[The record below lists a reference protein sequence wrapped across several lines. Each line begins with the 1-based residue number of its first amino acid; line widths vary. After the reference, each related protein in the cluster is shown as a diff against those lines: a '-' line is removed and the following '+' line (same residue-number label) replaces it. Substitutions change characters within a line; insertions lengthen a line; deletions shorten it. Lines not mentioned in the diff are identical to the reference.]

1 MIEFRTAHTAD
12 LDTGTRLALR
22 RLLESVFES
31 VSDDTYE
38 NTLGGSHA
46 LIFDD
51 GDLIGHASVVPRRV
65 LHQGKALRAGYVE
78 GVAVREDHRRR
89 GHGATLMAEAERVA
103 RSAFDLGALGASEA
117 GSRLYASRGWQPWQ
131 GPLSALTP
139 DGIRRTPEVE
149 GYVYVLAVSAR
160 LDLAG
165 ELTCDWRDGALW

>member
-1 MIEFRTAHTAD
+1 MTGFRTAHTAD
-12 LDTGTRLALR
+12 LNAETRLALR
-22 RLLESVFES
+22 RLLDAAFGP

-46 LIFDD
+46 MIFDD

-65 LHQGKALRAGYVE
+65 LHRGKALRAGYIE
-78 GVAVREDHRRR
+78 GVAVREDQRRR
-89 GHGATLMAEAERVA
+89 GHGATLMTEAERLVRA
-103 RSAFDLGALGASEA
+103 AFDLGALGASEV
-117 GSRLYASRGWQPWQ
+117 GSRMYAARGWHRWQ

-139 DGIRRTPEVE
+139 DGIRPTPEVA
-149 GYVYVLAVSAR
+149 GYIYVLPASVP